1 MLAGNAG
8 DEQQMAAVGEGAGP
22 RGERHAAPWRRE
34 VLAGATGSVVML
46 AVVLTIGLIGVAPL
60 GPAAASQGVAGAFV
74 AATVGGLVFAL
85 VSRSAMPVAG
95 PSSAT
100 ALIYA
105 AALAPLLS
113 DPAVQARGDL
123 AVVFTAGGTL
133 VMAMGLL
140 QIAFAAVGLGRL
152 AQFVPQPVL
161 AGFMNGVAV
170 LIFLAQLPALLGIAP
185 GSGLGGWQPAALAV
199 GLLTAGM
206 TGFVL
211 WRWPHAPAQLIGLAA
226 GLALYFGVQ
235 HLSPG
240 LSLGGTVGQL
250 PPSWP
255 LPDLPLH
262 WLVPG
267 SAEFLARHAAGLLVA
282 AIVLALI
289 GSLESVL
296 SGMAVDQ
303 MLDERHDARR
313 DLLGL
318 GMANVAIGLFGGLPT
333 VVLRA
338 RALATIHAGGRGRRA
353 ALAGALAFGL
363 MFATLGPWIAAL
375 PLVVLAGIMITIAFG
390 LLDRWTRQLVA
401 QWRAGER
408 SAELWQALAVVA
420 FVCMVTVWK
429 GFVIGVAAGVLAA
442 TAVFV
447 RSLDRTLLRVRL
459 RGSEVPSRRI
469 YPEAHEAVLRV
480 ARDRIEVLM
489 LGGPL
494 FFGNA
499 ARLAEA
505 LSSLHSDTRFVV
517 VDLAAVSTI
526 DASGATVLHQESAT
540 LRRHGVALL
549 LAGVSEGHAHGR
561 RLRAFGCFRES
572 PRSDWFVDVD
582 RAVEW
587 CERHMLAEA
596 GLELGGVAVPVSR
609 THLFR
614 GLDDGQS
621 ARLAAVLRP
630 RRLSAGEAL
639 FREGDAAD
647 GLYVLTRG
655 SVSVLAG
662 ADSASGGRR
671 FLSFSPGLMLGET
684 AMLDGGGRSAT
695 ALADVESELWQL
707 TPEALAALGRDDPAL
722 AVAVHRN
729 IAVHLAQ
736 RLRQSTARRPRPAD
750 AVAPG
755 TP

>member
-1 MLAGNAG
+1 
-8 DEQQMAAVGEGAGP
+8 MAAAGEVAGP
-22 RGERHAAPWRRE
+22 RGDRHAAPWWRE
-34 VLAGATGSVVML
+34 ILAGTTGSVVML

-60 GPAAASQGVAGAFV
+60 GAAAASQGVAGAFV

-85 VSRSAMPVAG
+85 ISRSALPVAG

-105 AALAPLLS
+105 AALAPLLR
-113 DPAVQARGDL
+113 DPAVASTGDL
-123 AVVFTAGGTL
+123 SLIFTAGGTL

-140 QIAFAAVGLGRL
+140 QIVFAAVGLGRL
-152 AQFVPQPVL
+152 ARFVPQPVL

-170 LIFLAQLPALLGIAP
+170 LIFLAQLPALLGVSP
-185 GSGLGGWQPAALAV
+185 GGSLSGWQPAALAV
-199 GLLTAGM
+199 GLLTAGL
-206 TGFVL
+206 TGVVL
-211 WRWPHAPAQLIGLAA
+211 WRWPRAPAQLLGLAG
-226 GLALYFGVQ
+226 GLALFFALQ
-235 HLSPG
+235 HLAPG
-240 LSLGGTVGQL
+240 LALGGSVGAL
-250 PPSWP
+250 PSSWP
-255 LPDLPLH
+255 QPDMPLR
-262 WLVPG
+262 WLAPG
-267 SAEFLARHAAGLLVA
+267 SLELLSRHAPGLTA
-282 AIVLALI
+282 AAVVLALI

-296 SGMAVDQ
+296 SGMAIEQ
-303 MLDERHDARR
+303 MLDARHDARR
-313 DLLGL
+313 DLMGL
-318 GMANVAIGLFGGLPT
+318 GVANLAIGLFGGLPV

-338 RALATIHAGGRGRRA
+338 RALATLHAGGRGRRA

-363 MFATLGPWIAAL
+363 MFVTLGPWIARL
-375 PLVVLAGIMITIAFG
+375 PLVVLAGIMVTIAFG

-420 FVCMVTVWK
+420 FVCAVTVWK

-459 RGSEVPSRRI
+459 RGGDAPSRRI
-469 YPEAHEAVLRV
+469 YPESHEAVLR
-480 ARDRIEVLM
+480 AGRDRIEVLM

-505 LSSLHSDTRFVV
+505 LGSLQRETRFVV
-517 VDLAAVSTI
+517 VDLASVSTI
-526 DASGATVLHQESAT
+526 DASGATVLQQESVT
-540 LRRHGVALL
+540 LRRQGVALL
-549 LAGVSEGHAHGR
+549 LAGVGESHAHGR

-572 PRSDWFVDVD
+572 PRSDWFADVD

-587 CERHMLAEA
+587 AERQLLAEA
-596 GLELGGVAVPVSR
+596 GLELGGVALPLPA
-609 THLFR
+609 TYLFR
-614 GLDDGQS
+614 GLDDEQS
-621 ARLAAVLRP
+621 ALLAAALRL
-630 RRLSAGEAL
+630 RRLDAGQTL

-662 ADSASGGRR
+662 AGSAGGGRR

-695 ALADVESELWQL
+695 ALADVDSELWQL
-707 TPEALAALGRDDPAL
+707 SPEALAALGRESPAL

-736 RLRQSTARRPRPAD
+736 RLRQSTARRSRPAE
-750 AVAPG
+750 AATG

>member
-1 MLAGNAG
+1 M
-8 DEQQMAAVGEGAGP
+8 QAVGEGAGVL
-22 RGERHAAPWRRE
+22 RNRHAAPWGRE
-34 VLAGATGSVVML
+34 WLAGTTGAVVML

-60 GPAAASQGVAGAFV
+60 GAAAAAQGVAGAFV
-74 AATVGGLVFAL
+74 AAAVGGLVFAL
-85 VSRSAMPVAG
+85 ISRGAMPVAG

-105 AALAPLLS
+105 AALAPLMS
-113 DPAVQARGDL
+113 DPMVRSGADL
-123 AVVFTAGGTL
+123 SLVFVAGGTL
-133 VMAMGLL
+133 VLTMGLL

-170 LIFLAQLPALLGIAP
+170 LIFLAQMPALLGVP
-185 GSGLGGWQPAALAV
+185 QGSSLAGWQPAALAF
-199 GLLTAGM
+199 GLFTALLTGA
-206 TGFVL
+206 VL
-211 WRWPHAPAQLIGLAA
+211 WRWPHAPAQLIGLAVGVA
-226 GLALYFGVQ
+226 VYFGVL
-235 HLSPG
+235 HFAPG
-240 LSLGGTVGQL
+240 LSLGGTVGAL
-250 PPSWP
+250 PAQWP
-255 LPDLPLH
+255 RPDLPLH
-262 WLVPG
+262 WVSPG
-267 SAEFLARHAAGLLVA
+267 VADFFARHAASLLVA
-282 AIVLALI
+282 SLVLALI

-303 MLDERHDARR
+303 MLDGRHDARR
-313 DLLGL
+313 DLFALGA
-318 GMANVAIGLFGGLPT
+318 ANIAVGLLGGLPT

-338 RALATIHAGGRGRRA
+338 RALATLHAGGQGRRA
-353 ALAGALAFGL
+353 AVAGAVAFAL
-363 MFATLGPWIAAL
+363 MFATLAPWIARL
-375 PLVVLAGIMITIAFG
+375 PLVVLAGIMITVAFG

-401 QWRAGER
+401 QWRDGER
-408 SAELWQALAVVA
+408 SAELWQALGVVA
-420 FVCMVTVWK
+420 FVCTLTVWK
-429 GFVIGVAAGVLAA
+429 GFVVGVAAGVLAA

-459 RGSEVPSRRI
+459 RGGDAPSRRI
-469 YPEAHEAVLRV
+469 YPEAHEAVLQP

-499 ARLAEA
+499 TRLAQA
-505 LSSLHSDTRFVV
+505 LGSLDAATRFVV
-517 VDLAAVSTI
+517 VDLGGVSTI
-526 DASGATVLHQESAT
+526 DATGATVLQQESAT
-540 LRRHGVALL
+540 LQRHGVQLL
-549 LAGVSEGHAHGR
+549 LAGLGEDHPHGR

-572 PRSDWFVDVD
+572 PRGDWFADVD
-582 RAVEW
+582 RAMEW
-587 CERHMLAEA
+587 AERQMLAEA
-596 GLELGGVAVPVSR
+596 GLDLDGPTMPLAS
-609 THLFR
+609 TNLFR
-614 GLDDGQS
+614 GLNADDA
-621 ARLAAVLRP
+621 ARLEAAMRVRHLAP
-630 RRLSAGEAL
+630 GELL

-662 ADSASGGRR
+662 ANSPSGGRR

-695 ALADVESELWQL
+695 AIADVAAELWQL
-707 TPEALAALGRDDPAL
+707 TPEALATIAREAPAL

-736 RLRQSTARRPRPAD
+736 RLRQSTSRRSRPA
-750 AVAPG
+750 